1 LDELGAIYAIGGGTQ
16 NHLLMRIKAAVSNQA
31 ITVVG
36 VEEATSLG
44 AAILGGIGAGV
55 YADIP
60 SALEGL
66 RYAENPVEPA
76 QEEVS
81 FYDAAF
87 RRVYGRI
94 YPSLRGV
101 HHEIQALQSQHFS

>member
-1 LDELGAIYAIGGGTQ
+1 
-16 NHLLMRIKAAVSNQA
+16 MRIKAAVSKQA

-36 VEEATSLG
+36 IEEATSLG

-55 YADIP
+55 YADVP

-76 QEEVS
+76 KEEVS

-101 HHEIQALQSQHFS
+101 HHEIQALQSQQFS